1 MAELPDG
8 KRNSYK
14 TRKNRNE
21 NELVEVKSVASVF
34 VKPNYNQRN
43 KNGNQASSQ

>member
-8 KRNSYK
+8 KRNTYK

-21 NELVEVKSVASVF
+21 NELIEVKSVAGIF

-43 KNGNQASSQ
+43 KNDK

>member
-8 KRNSYK
+8 KRNTYK

-21 NELVEVKSVASVF
+21 NELIEVKSVAGIF